1 MNCLT
6 QRPTDVADQARALL
20 LRNPYLALKN
30 VTCEYSAGVLT
41 LRGYLPSYYLKQ
53 IAQTIVANLE
63 GVGRLVNAIEV
74 VATAARRTERP
85 QD

>member
-30 VTCEYSAGVLT
+30 VSCEYNDGVLT

-74 VATAARRTERP
+74 VPAAPRRVERA

>member
-6 QRPTDVADQARALL
+6 PGPTDVADQARALL

-30 VTCEYSAGVLT
+30 VNCEYRDGVLT

-53 IAQTIVANLE
+53 IAQTIVAGLE
-63 GVGRLVNAIEV
+63 GVERLVNAIEV
-74 VATAARRTERP
+74 VATSHRRTEWP

>member
-30 VTCEYSAGVLT
+30 VSCEFRDGVLT
-41 LRGYLPSYYLKQ
+41 LRGNLPSYYLKQ

-63 GVGRLVNAIEV
+63 GVERLVNAVEV
-74 VATAARRTERP
+74 IATAQRRPERP

>member
-6 QRPTDVADQARALL
+6 PRPTDVADQARALL

-30 VTCEYSAGVLT
+30 VACEYSEGVLT

-63 GVGRLVNAIEV
+63 GVDRLVNAIEV
-74 VATAARRTERP
+74 VSTANRRTERP

>member
-30 VTCEYSAGVLT
+30 VSCEYIDGVLT

-63 GVGRLVNAIEV
+63 GVGQLVNAIEV
-74 VATAARRTERP
+74 VPAPPRRTERA

>member
-6 QRPTDVADQARALL
+6 HRPTDVADLARVLL

-30 VTCEYSAGVLT
+30 VSCEYRDGVLT

-63 GVGRLVNAIEV
+63 GVERLVNAIEV
-74 VATAARRTERP
+74 IATAQRRPERP

>member
-6 QRPTDVADQARALL
+6 QRPMEVEDRARAQL

-30 VTCEYSAGVLT
+30 VTCEYSDGTLT

-53 IAQTIVANLE
+53 IAQTIVGNLD
-63 GVGRLVNAIEV
+63 GVERLVNVIEV
-74 VATAARRTERP
+74 VTAAHRRTERSE
-85 QD
+85 D